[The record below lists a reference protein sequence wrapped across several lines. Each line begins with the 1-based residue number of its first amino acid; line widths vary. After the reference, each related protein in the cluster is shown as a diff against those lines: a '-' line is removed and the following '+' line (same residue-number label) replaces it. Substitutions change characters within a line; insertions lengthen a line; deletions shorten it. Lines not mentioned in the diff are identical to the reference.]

1 MRHYH
6 MEMCDSVVSRRLR
19 LLLSHLV
26 SSLSSLK
33 MFPKDR
39 EEGDTGG
46 LGGACVFAMGSLY

>member
-1 MRHYH
+1 